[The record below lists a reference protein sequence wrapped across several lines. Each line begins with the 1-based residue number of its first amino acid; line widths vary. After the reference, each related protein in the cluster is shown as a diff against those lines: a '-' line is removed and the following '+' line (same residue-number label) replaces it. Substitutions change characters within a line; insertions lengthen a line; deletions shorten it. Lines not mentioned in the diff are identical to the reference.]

1 MYFLHSI
8 LPLLVLLY
16 FILTVLVPLLGI
28 CTAFF
33 VLLQRVTALMMSEVE
48 QLFEHWKCLTQPAKS
63 CDLCSCHFSY
73 FGEIIM
79 PPLTSKIVSR
89 ENLLNQLDFCLSIL
103 KSLFLLFLVIF
114 EYLCSSGRSIAH
126 LTYNSGILRTVKKTV
141 ICPLGLMHGI
151 C

>member
-33 VLLQRVTALMMSEVE
+33 ALLQRVTALMMSDVG
-48 QLFEHWKCLTQPAKS
+48 QLFEHWKCLKQPAKS
-63 CDLCSCHFSY
+63 CDLCSCHFCY

-103 KSLFLLFLVIF
+103 KSLFLLLLVII
-114 EYLCSSGRSIAH
+114 EYQCSSGRSIAH
-126 LTYNSGILRTVKKTV
+126 LTDNSGILRTVKKLLSV
-141 ICPLGLMHGI
+141 LLG
-151 C
+151 